1 MQSEPQKEH
10 AWFKQ
15 MVGRWTMEG
24 EAMMGPDQPPMRS
37 KGVETVSMLGDLWMV
52 ADGEAE
58 MPGGQKG
65 KMTMTLGYDPR
76 KKRYVGTWVGS
87 MMDLL
92 FRLRRQD
99 GCGQEGSYPQHRG
112 TELRQSEEDGQVP
125 GHHHHQVQGP
135 SHADLARAGRGR
147 QVDSVH
153 DRALPAQE
161 NKIEAS
167 GDGHGLQVADQR
179 PRAGDNPLV

>member
-15 MVGRWTMEG
+15 LVGRWTMEG

-92 FRLRRQD
+92 FVYD
-99 GCGQEGSYPQHRG
+99 GKMDAAKKVLTLS
-112 TELRQSEEDGQVP
+112 TE
-125 GHHHHQVQGP
+125 GP
-135 SHADLARAGRGR
+135 SFA
-147 QVDSVH
+147 
-153 DRALPAQE
+153 
-161 NKIEAS
+161 
-167 GDGHGLQVADQR
+167 
-179 PRAGDNPLV
+179 NPKKMAKFQDIITIKS